1 MTIPPEPL
9 ALSTWRCDPAPSD
22 TSAPVRPLRR
32 FAIREAPGFGME
44 LDDAPEAV
52 YLLGQPDG
60 SAVVVPQRVCGR
72 WDPTA
77 MPARR
82 FFYAWEP
89 DGALDVVTVQH
100 TTAVI
105 GRLCFPSGWQ
115 AGPWFANPSRVMCR
129 RQVFDHASALLGR
142 SLVRWWTNAHYTASG
157 HRSPTTPRPSGDDAE
172 RAGYLP

>member
-9 ALSTWRCDPAPSD
+9 ALSRWRLDAAPWD
-22 TSAPVRPLRR
+22 TSAPIRPLRR
-32 FAIREAPGFGME
+32 FTIREAPGFGME
-44 LDDAPEAV
+44 LGDAPEAV
-52 YLLGQPDG
+52 YLLEQPDG

-89 DGALDVVTVQH
+89 DGALDVVKVQH
-100 TTAVI
+100 TAAVI

-115 AGPWFANPSRVMCR
+115 AGPWFAHRSRAVCR
-129 RQVFDHASALLGR
+129 RLIFAHASAVLGR
-142 SLVRWWTNAHYTASG
+142 TLDPWWI
-157 HRSPTTPRPSGDDAE
+157 TTPHR
-172 RAGYLP
+172 R